1 MKKYNF
7 KFGLKSSKF
16 LKLLP
21 VSKIR
26 LINIGTEERPI
37 WKNSSDV
44 TLLFNQQRISE
55 TLGID
60 TVRNWLASM
69 GTPQSFSTANFSDEQ
84 LLQFVKSRYVQ
95 APSDML
101 KWSEF
106 LNDSAQTLL
115 DDFENTVKTTK
126 KQREF
131 ISNIKKAVSSDS
143 VDNGDNG

>member
-21 VSKIR
+21 VSKVR

-44 TLLFNQQRISE
+44 TLLFNQYRISE
-55 TLGID
+55 TLGLD
-60 TVRNWLASM
+60 TVRDWLASM
-69 GTPQSFSTANFSDEQ
+69 GTPQSFSTADFSDEQ

-101 KWSEF
+101 KWSKWLSDNMER
-106 LNDSAQTLL
+106 NIE
-115 DDFENTVKTTK
+115 DFQSVVRTTK
-126 KQREF
+126 KQQDYFSRVRDTLSKSKTSE
-131 ISNIKKAVSSDS
+131 
-143 VDNGDNG
+143 